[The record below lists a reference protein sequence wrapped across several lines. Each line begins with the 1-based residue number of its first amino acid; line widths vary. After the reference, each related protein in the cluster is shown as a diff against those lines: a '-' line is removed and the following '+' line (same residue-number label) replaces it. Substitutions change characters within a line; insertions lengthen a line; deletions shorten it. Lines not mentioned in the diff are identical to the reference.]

1 MLIAWN
7 FFDSLAEGLT
17 GLLLM
22 LDGIVYWIIS
32 LLFGMFEELAKF
44 EFLTQDTYQEI
55 VNRFLVVLG
64 VVMLFYLAYALLK
77 ALVNPD
83 ELKNSSKIVTNL
95 VISLI
100 LLNIVPV
107 IFNYSYELQN
117 IIIDENVVGKIV
129 LGNGTDNIASVGKRT
144 AMQFLEAFLRPGKNA
159 KIDGYDNWE
168 HLKACI
174 LDNQLKK
181 EDGITDLCQG
191 NEGFRH
197 ITLTSQSIVSGDTE
211 YIFIISTICG
221 AFLVYVIASFC
232 LDLGIR
238 VVKLAF
244 YQIISPIPIM
254 MRIIPEKKSV
264 FDNWVKATLATYL
277 EVFIRLF
284 VMYLISFLFTIIPDI
299 MSSFNEG
306 DLNIFGTIVVLMGLF
321 AFAKQAPKL
330 IGDVM
335 GLDAG
340 NLKLGIKDKL
350 NANNYLGENI
360 ASGAIGAATGFLGG
374 GWAAKVN
381 GGNFMKGALAG
392 GANGAKGKGNQFGKQ
407 RQAIYSLGGGKGKAG
422 LFGGRSYF
430 DARANEVQENA
441 KKNMKDAYKSTHKK
455 NIAKF
460 ERSNQFQEYMQNYNN
475 TQINTAQGMVNE
487 AQRSYDENKNI
498 REKFENSAEYNGIM
512 TRYYNQA
519 KSEAD
524 VQMRQRMHEYST
536 TPEGRA
542 KFQKDREDLISALQR
557 KYTYQELKA
566 NNEKGLSSNAGKEY
580 IEAMQNV
587 NQLDNQLKSA
597 QQNLDAV
604 RSDNISAYEETK
616 KYFMEGAGNKTKD
629 GKAYEASVDYL
640 NKLDEEKRI
649 KDFLKTEE
657 GQRAVAT
664 QKEAMKAL
672 EDENKK
678 KGNSS
683 KTSDDKK

>member
-350 NANNYLGENI
+350 ATGGAFAAGAAIGGGATAMVRNLTHGAGNVKNAQGFKNKAKAIFGVAGGTLTG
-360 ASGAIGAATGFLGG
+360 AVSGAARSGYGARNAQNVGDMRNAASAGVNAVTTNRDNREAYRASHGGTTSGVVTGHISDALARGVQWTGINPLNQLEKEQGRIQEVADARKALNDRLTTLMELSQNERSATVAQTVAGIGTFNNLTELQAELEHMKSSGKTLGG
-374 GWAAKVN
+374 GAVTANQIRQMQQAEDKLKKQLKTDIINGLDKNGTLDMAGYDGNLKELLISYRSKSRANYNTIAQNIDRNNNAATT
-381 GGNFMKGALAG
+381 
-392 GANGAKGKGNQFGKQ
+392 
-407 RQAIYSLGGGKGKAG
+407 SLGDLHQVIDNRDMSIDDFITTG
-422 LFGGRSYF
+422 
-430 DARANEVQENA
+430 
-441 KKNMKDAYKSTHKK
+441 
-455 NIAKF
+455 IADTIF
-460 ERSNQFQEYMQNYNN
+460 NQG
-475 TQINTAQGMVNE
+475 NTAINN
-487 AQRSYDENKNI
+487 A
-498 REKFENSAEYNGIM
+498 NSQVGVHIAE
-512 TRYYNQA
+512 
-519 KSEAD
+519 SE
-524 VQMRQRMHEYST
+524 RNRNS
-536 TPEGRA
+536 
-542 KFQKDREDLISALQR
+542 
-557 KYTYQELKA
+557 
-566 NNEKGLSSNAGKEY
+566 
-580 IEAMQNV
+580 
-587 NQLDNQLKSA
+587 
-597 QQNLDAV
+597 
-604 RSDNISAYEETK
+604 
-616 KYFMEGAGNKTKD
+616 
-629 GKAYEASVDYL
+629 
-640 NKLDEEKRI
+640 
-649 KDFLKTEE
+649 
-657 GQRAVAT
+657 
-664 QKEAMKAL
+664 
-672 EDENKK
+672 
-678 KGNSS
+678 GNSGNS
-683 KTSDDKK
+683 

>member
-17 GLLLM
+17 GLALM

-95 VISLI
+95 VVSLI

-117 IIIDENVVGKIV
+117 IIIDENVVGKVV
-129 LGNGTDNIASVGKRT
+129 LGNGNDNIASVGKST
-144 AMQFLEAFLRPGKNA
+144 AMQFLEAFLRPSENA
-159 KIDGYDNWE
+159 KIEGYDNWE

-174 LDNQLKK
+174 LDNQS
-181 EDGITDLCQG
+181 EGYECQG
-191 NEGFRH
+191 NEDFRH
-197 ITLTSQSIVSGDTE
+197 ITLTSNSVISGDTE
-211 YIFIISTICG
+211 YMFIISTICG

-284 VMYLISFLFTIIPDI
+284 VMYLIAFLFTIIPDI
-299 MSSFNEG
+299 MSSFNNGEG
-306 DLNIFGTIVVLMGLF
+306 DLNIFGKIVVLMGLF

-350 NANNYLGENI
+350 
-360 ASGAIGAATGFLGG
+360 ATGGAFAAGAVLGG
-374 GWAAKVN
+374 GATAMVRN
-381 GGNFMKGALAG
+381 FTHGVGN
-392 GANGAKGKGNQFGKQ
+392 
-407 RQAIYSLGGGKGKAG
+407 
-422 LFGGRSYF
+422 
-430 DARANEVQENA
+430 V
-441 KKNMKDAYKSTHKK
+441 KN
-455 NIAKF
+455 
-460 ERSNQFQEYMQNYNN
+460 
-475 TQINTAQGMVNE
+475 AQG
-487 AQRSYDENKNI
+487 
-498 REKFENSAEYNGIM
+498 F
-512 TRYYNQA
+512 
-519 KSEAD
+519 
-524 VQMRQRMHEYST
+524 
-536 TPEGRA
+536 
-542 KFQKDREDLISALQR
+542 
-557 KYTYQELKA
+557 
-566 NNEKGLSSNAGKEY
+566 
-580 IEAMQNV
+580 
-587 NQLDNQLKSA
+587 
-597 QQNLDAV
+597 
-604 RSDNISAYEETK
+604 
-616 KYFMEGAGNKTKD
+616 GNKTKAIFGTAGSTLTGAVSGAARSGYGARNAKNFGDMKNAASAGATAVTTKRDNKEAYRASYGGTMRGAMLGHAVDAASEIGAWAGLKAPLEQLQVTQGKVREVSDARKAIDEELKKILEREKNTRTLVGPAIAGVGGKYYNNYADLLNDIEIMKSTGSYTDSRGATHKVTGADLTAMANAEFKMKKQMKEEILKGYDKD
-629 GKAYEASVDYL
+629 GDLNMSKYDSSLKEAITSYRTKALQNYQTIANQTDASVSTEL
-640 NKLDEEKRI
+640 SILQEQAITNKNQTFE
-649 KDFLKTEE
+649 DFITTGNVFKMYEDANTALRNASGNINTK
-657 GQRAVAT
+657 VA
-664 QKEAMKAL
+664 KEYQ
-672 EDENKK
+672 NQQKK
-678 KGNSS
+678 KDN
-683 KTSDDKK
+683 